1 MTPDFI
7 LAQSKPLQPV
17 KSKHVGE
24 RFSLSLS
31 LCLSGFPL
39 CDSAF
44 QMEKRRGRMKKK
56 KEEEEKEKEET
67 KKRIP

>member
-17 KSKHVGE
+17 KSEHVGE
-24 RFSLSLS
+24 RFCLSLS

-39 CDSAF
+39 YDSAF

-67 KKRIP
+67 KKRKP